1 VHFYS
6 PGLGRFLQTDPIIKR
21 AHYAS
26 RLEGAGVNIA
36 HTESAVA
43 NDVKAMRGNLATN
56 ADVVG
61 RLIVDGVEVEYR
73 ARLLPNGTVN
83 VGTLFL
89 DSDGIELSVLLHADE
104 NGRLLE
110 LEFMRWDSSDLLGP
124 NWETLRLE

>member
-83 VGTLFL
+83 VGTLFP
-89 DSDGIELSVLLHADE
+89 VK
-104 NGRLLE
+104 
-110 LEFMRWDSSDLLGP
+110 
-124 NWETLRLE
+124 